1 MIYSFI
7 VVQKCVR
14 SGEDD
19 KCALKAKAKKESTQA
34 DRKLGQQL
42 VKPSSSL
49 TTRSPGPTLCR
60 DDSGDDTLPDKPRV
74 DPVPATEPPTLS
86 PPRTSAPTKAIVT
99 DATPS
104 PTNQPTKATANPT
117 DQPTKA
123 TSTPTNQPTKAT
135 PAPTTQPTKATASP
149 TTQPTKATS
158 TPTNQPSKATN
169 SPTPKVTANDP
180 NDSNET
186 GFLGYD
192 LVENDALKL
201 LVNAGLEI
209 KLIATKKQKVQF
221 SNGEKS
227 DITYHEWM
235 DGAGVI
241 PLDDGGYVYV
251 SNSEN
256 DDGLG
261 GVWGLYFD
269 EDHEIVGFKKLLG
282 GTTWN
287 CSGGVSPWSTW
298 ISCEETESGQ
308 CHEVDPDP
316 KSENHDKPTQTLLGG
331 DGGQYEA
338 VAVDS
343 RGSEPVFFVTEDK
356 WK

>member
-1 MIYSFI
+1 M
-7 VVQKCVR
+7 R
-14 SGEDD
+14 SGNDD
-19 KCALKAKAKKESTQA
+19 KCAPKAKAKKTSTQA

-42 VKPSSSL
+42 AKPSSSL

-74 DPVPATEPPTLS
+74 DPVPVTEPPTLS
-86 PPRTSAPTKAIVT
+86 PPRTSAPTKAVVT
-99 DATPS
+99 DVTSS
-104 PTNQPTKATANPT
+104 PTNQPTKATDSPTDQPTKVTSTPTNQPSKATASPTTQPTKTKATPAPT

-123 TSTPTNQPTKAT
+123 TSTPTD
-135 PAPTTQPTKATASP
+135 QPTKATAD
-149 TTQPTKATS
+149 
-158 TPTNQPSKATN
+158 PTNQPTKATN
-169 SPTPKVTANDP
+169 SPTPKDP

-192 LVENDALKL
+192 LVKNDALSL

-209 KLIATKKQKVQF
+209 KRIAKKKQKVQF

-261 GVWGLYFD
+261 GVWGLYFNK
-269 EDHEIVGFKKLLG
+269 DHEIVGFKKLLG

-298 ISCEETESGQ
+298 ISCEETETGQ

-316 KSENHDKPTQTLLGG
+316 KSENHDTPTQTLLGG